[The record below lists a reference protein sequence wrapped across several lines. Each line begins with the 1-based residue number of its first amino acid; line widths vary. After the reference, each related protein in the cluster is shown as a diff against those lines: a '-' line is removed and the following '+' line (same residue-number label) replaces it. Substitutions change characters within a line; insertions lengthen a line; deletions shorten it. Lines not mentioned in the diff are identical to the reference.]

1 MLDMAIADRLETRL
15 EVDYGNTDV
24 GEITKLLNVEG
35 AVFGLSDAGAH
46 PGQTCDAVLPTDMLG
61 NWVRDRA
68 VMPLETAVHKLTGEP
83 AELLGLEGRGR
94 IARGHYA
101 DITVFD
107 PATVAPGEIRLVH
120 DLPGDQS
127 RLLAD
132 RPSGMHHIL
141 INGVVTRQD
150 QQSRYQP
157 SGRIIRSQVAIDS
170 RG

>member
-1 MLDMAIADRLETRL
+1 
-15 EVDYGNTDV
+15 
-24 GEITKLLNVEG
+24 
-35 AVFGLSDAGAH
+35 
-46 PGQTCDAVLPTDMLG
+46 MLG
-61 NWVRDRA
+61 NWVRGRG

-83 AELLGLEGRGR
+83 AQLLGLDRRGR

-150 QQSRYQP
+150 EQSRYQP
-157 SGRIIRSQVAIDS
+157 SGRIIRS
-170 RG
+170 